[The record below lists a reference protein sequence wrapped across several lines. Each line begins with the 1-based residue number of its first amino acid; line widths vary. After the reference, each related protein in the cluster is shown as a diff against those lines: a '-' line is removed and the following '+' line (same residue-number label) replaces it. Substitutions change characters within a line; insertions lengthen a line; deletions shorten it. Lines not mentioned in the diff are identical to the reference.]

1 MIFRSARVILKNTP
15 IILFDEVTSALDKN
29 SKKEIEKT
37 INELSKVK
45 TVIVIAHTLDSIE
58 NFENI
63 IAIKN
68 GTIIESGS
76 HSDLIG
82 KKGMYYNLVSL

>member
-1 MIFRSARVILKNTP
+1 MHPISKAFSDYMEKEKLKP
-15 IILFDEVTSALDKN
+15 LEV
-29 SKKEIEKT
+29 
-37 INELSKVK
+37 
-45 TVIVIAHTLDSIE
+45 E

-63 IAIKN
+63 IVIKN